1 MSTMKT
7 KKILVINVQDWKH
20 KISQK
25 NSFTIQVSGKRN
37 KKLNINYKSFEK
49 NKIDEDP
56 VITKLVTEEL
66 QKVYTKA
73 GKNLKVMFWIIQ
85 IVVFFICFQT
95 Q

>member
-1 MSTMKT
+1 MTQREHHLPKLTEGGGAENT
-7 KKILVINVQDWKH
+7 KFH
-20 KISQK
+20 K

-66 QKVYTKA
+66 KNVYTKA
-73 GKNLKVMFWIIQ
+73 EENLKVMF
-85 IVVFFICFQT
+85 
-95 Q
+95 